1 MQEEELKT
9 LKDKNNKKFVDI
21 KYTLNAYHIAIIM
34 LIIFIMI
41 LYTVYKIGYFIFL
54 NKYANYKSYRNTDE
68 DNFQNNNNLFQVNN
82 YNNRNNDMFDIEDI
96 LIPISYSR
104 YLEDVILN
112 TFFYDINNGYYMDIS
127 SFGDNKKSTTKYFYM
142 KGWNGINIKPD
153 KKVYE
158 KLLKDRPDDINLDY
172 YVGGKIYK
180 TIDKYNKT
188 NNVMV
193 HKISDIFKNFIPKK
207 KIIHFCKIDI
217 EGDVRK
223 LLLNFDFNNYRPKIF
238 CIESVKPGTF
248 RPDHE
253 MFEYILNNNDYSFI
267 YQYKINRYY
276 MDNRA
281 SDLKERIHNID
292 NIIKAYKNKN
302 KKQ

>member
-1 MQEEELKT
+1 MQEESQT
-9 LKDKNNKKFVDI
+9 LKDKKKKKFVEKTIDI
-21 KYTLNAYHIAIIM
+21 KYSLNVYHIAIIM

-68 DNFQNNNNLFQVNN
+68 DQNNNNLFQGNN
-82 YNNRNNDMFDIEDI
+82 YNNRNNDMFDIEEI
-96 LIPISYSR
+96 LIPISYSK

-112 TFFYDINNGYYMDIS
+112 TFFFDINKGYYMDIS
-127 SFGDNKKSTTKYFYM
+127 SFGDK

-153 KKVYE
+153 KRVYE
-158 KLLKDRPDDINLDY
+158 RLLKDRPDDINLDY
-172 YVGGKIYK
+172 YVGGKIHK
-180 TIDKYNKT
+180 RIDKNNST
-188 NNVMV
+188 NNVKV
-193 HKISDIFKNFIPKK
+193 HKISDIFKNYIPKK

-276 MDNRA
+276 IDNKA
-281 SDLKERIHNID
+281 VDLKKRIHNID
-292 NIIKAYKNKN
+292 NIIKAYKNK
-302 KKQ
+302 KQ